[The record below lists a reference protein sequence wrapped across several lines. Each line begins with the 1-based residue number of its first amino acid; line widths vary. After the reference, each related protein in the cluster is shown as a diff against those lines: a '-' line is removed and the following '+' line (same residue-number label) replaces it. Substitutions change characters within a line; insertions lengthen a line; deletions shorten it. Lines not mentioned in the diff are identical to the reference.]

1 MTTVTETPQEK
12 YKPYIDGLVEREQH
26 RRQRLQRRAEEAMWV
41 ARRAA
46 DFLRNR
52 YSVTRVRVFGS
63 VLEPKYF
70 HERSDIDLAVEG
82 LPTDVYLQAWAFLN
96 GGTPEINSTFEIDLV
111 TPEECRPAIW
121 ASVEREGQP
130 V

>member
-12 YKPYIDGLVEREQH
+12 YKFYIDGLVAREQH
-26 RRQRLQRRAEEAMWV
+26 RRQRLQQRAEEAMQV

-46 DFLRNR
+46 DFLRA
-52 YSVTRVRVFGS
+52 YYGVTRVWVFGS
-63 VLEPKYF
+63 VLEPNYF

-82 LPTDVYLQAWAFLN
+82 LPPEVYLQAWSLLN
-96 GGTPEINSTFEIDLV
+96 GGASEINSAFEIDLV